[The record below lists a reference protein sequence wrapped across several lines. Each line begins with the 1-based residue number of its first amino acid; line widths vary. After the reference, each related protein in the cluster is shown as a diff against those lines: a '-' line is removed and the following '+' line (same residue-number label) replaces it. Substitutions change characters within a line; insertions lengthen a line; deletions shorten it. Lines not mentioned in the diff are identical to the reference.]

1 MLYHWDDIRFFL
13 EIHRAGSLTGAARRL
28 KVSHTTV
35 ARHLARLE
43 RDLDVE
49 LVEKAEDGLRLTQA
63 GFDMLSLARAMEDTG
78 TSIGDRMAA
87 KGTAVTGT
95 VRVGAPDGFGNAVLS
110 SLLPALRREHPG
122 IELELVPVPVTHKLW
137 RRDVDIAI
145 SLDRPETGRL
155 VMRKLADYDLRLYGA
170 PELLAA
176 GMPQEIADLAGFDF
190 VGYIPDLLY
199 TEELNFNA
207 QIAPGLRVP
216 YRAATVQ
223 AQLDAVRAGAGLG
236 VLPCYMAAG
245 TGLLPVLPDRV
256 GFSRTY
262 WLLIPEEIRDW
273 QKVRL
278 VAEHIAAALR
288 RDAARF
294 RFRAAAGDPS

>member
-49 LVEKAEDGLRLTQA
+49 LAEKTEDGLRLTQA

-87 KGTAVTGT
+87 KGSAVTGT

-110 SLLPALRREHPG
+110 SLLPALRRAHPG

-170 PELLAA
+170 PELLD
-176 GMPQEIADLAGFDF
+176 GQMPQDVADLAAHEF

-245 TGLLPVLPDRV
+245 LVPVLPDRV
-256 GFSRTY
+256 GFTRTY

-273 QKVRL
+273 QKVRV
-278 VAEHIAAALR
+278 VADHIAGAVR
-288 RDAARF
+288 KDAARF
-294 RFRAAAGDPS
+294 RFTPGTG

>member
-13 EIHRAGSLTGAARRL
+13 ELHRAGSLSAAARRL

-49 LVEKAEDGLRLTQA
+49 LAEKGEDGFRLTQA
-63 GFDMLSLARAMEDTG
+63 GFDLLGLAREMEDAG

-110 SLLPALRREHPG
+110 SLLPGLRRAHPG

-137 RRDVDIAI
+137 RRDVDIAV
-145 SLDRPETGRL
+145 SLERPETGRL

-170 PELLAA
+170 PELLAEGA
-176 GMPQEIADLAGFDF
+176 PQDIADLAAYDF

-199 TEELNFNA
+199 TGELNFNA

-245 TGLLPVLPDRV
+245 SGLMPVLTDRV
-256 GFSRTY
+256 AFTRSY

-278 VAEHIAAALR
+278 VADHIAGAVR
-288 RDAARF
+288 QDAGRF
-294 RFRAAAGDPS
+294 RFRA